1 MQASTLFTFH
11 SLFCDE
17 ITHIDHVA
25 QFAQLAGSL
34 ATLEQPFGFFIEDV
48 QSVPCTYQPGIT
60 ADNTNVCFHDLVNF
74 LHTLG
79 NQYTFFIGDGSFVV
93 PFGDIF
99 VKVITFQY
107 TERMFG
113 GSVGIYNRFYQRV
126 GSQTVASV
134 QTCAGAFS

>member
-1 MQASTLFTFH
+1 MQASTLFAFH

-25 QFAQLAGSL
+25 QFAQLAGSF

-60 ADNTNVCFHDLVNF
+60 ADNANVCFHDLVNF

-113 GSVGIYNRFYQRV
+113 GSVGIDNRFYQRV